1 MGRSDKNQI
10 RSRLRVLV
18 AHLLKWKY
26 QPGART
32 PGWRRTIR
40 DQREEIMDVVTTS
53 PSLKKFPAA
62 IAVDVYS
69 SARNR
74 ASEETGIDYTLFPD
88 ECPFTAEQI
97 LDPDFMR
104 LSQDCYVPN
113 RTDSERRAPEISP
126 TYADLRNLPPCL
138 VSVGTCDHLL
148 DDSLI
153 FASRAVAAGVSV
165 DLHVLPEMPHGFQMF
180 DVNHGNL

>member
-1 MGRSDKNQI
+1 MQDRPEVEDRTLYDTDFVVWCNEQARLVRERRFDELDIANVAEELESMGRSDKNQI

-97 LDPDFMR
+97 LDPDFM
-104 LSQDCYVPN
+104 PK
-113 RTDSERRAPEISP
+113 EP
-126 TYADLRNLPPCL
+126 DLYDQ
-138 VSVGTCDHLL
+138 S
-148 DDSLI
+148 
-153 FASRAVAAGVSV
+153 
-165 DLHVLPEMPHGFQMF
+165 
-180 DVNHGNL
+180 